1 MIPAIDLAVI
11 CSILSSGEDMPI
23 SAKIAFSGEV
33 GLSGEIRP
41 VTRIEQRISEA
52 AKMGFEQILISKY
65 NLKGLDLKR
74 FSSINIFPVS
84 KVEEVFSHLF
94 G

>member
-1 MIPAIDLAVI
+1 MENEGNFSPIPN
-11 CSILSSGEDMPI
+11 MPI
-23 SAKIAFSGEV
+23 SPKITFSGEV

-52 AKMGFEQILISKY
+52 EKMGFEQIVISKY
-65 NLKGLDLKR
+65 NLKGLDKER
-74 FSSINIFPVS
+74 FKAINIFPVG